1 MKFISNISSNKNRL
15 LEYVMKTLKRFIKLI
30 KIYLYRKRALNK
42 SYLIKKN
49 HQLLIASKLAMEVAK
64 FPIEASKKYADINW
78 KNWSKEFVGIYSNPE
93 KLLRFSQ
100 NPVIIKTMT
109 GETTDDNSYKVVP
122 LISPVFAKLI
132 EEDLVGNQII
142 INDNNLTSASRLGH
156 LFVATKIHDSLSE
169 INYSPKKICE
179 IGGGFGGLMSIFLRA
194 YEEFD
199 FKMYDLSTFLPL
211 QYFYINSVL
220 EPTKKNVRH
229 SISHFQS
236 IDEIDEKSAKGSLL
250 ISNWALTESNENLQ
264 NFAMNSNL
272 FGADV
277 AVICCEGVN
286 LNHPATQHMHK
297 YLGCKASK
305 VFSLDL
311 CMKNSSLFLIDFRK

>member
-1 MKFISNISSNKNRL
+1 MKN
-15 LEYVMKTLKRFIKLI
+15 LKRFIKQI
-30 KIYLYRKRALNK
+30 KISFYRKRALNK
-42 SYLIKKN
+42 SFLKAKKN
-49 HQLLIASKLAMEVAK
+49 NQLAMASRLAMEVATL
-64 FPIEASKKYADINW
+64 PIETSIKYADINW
-78 KNWSKEFVGIYSNPE
+78 KRWSKEFESIYSNPK

-100 NPVIIKTMT
+100 NSVIIKTMT
-109 GETTDDNSYKVVP
+109 GETTVDNSDKVLP
-122 LISPVFAKLI
+122 LISPIFAKLV

-156 LFVATKIHDSLSE
+156 LFVASQIHNSLSE

-220 EPTKKNVRH
+220 EPTKKNVRYD
-229 SISHFQS
+229 ISHFQS
-236 IDEIDEKSAKGSLL
+236 IDEIDEKSAKGSLF

-264 NFAMNSNL
+264 NFAMNSDL

-277 AVICCEGVN
+277 AVICCEGLN

-305 VFSLDL
+305 VLNLDV
-311 CMKNSSLFLIDFRK
+311 CMKNSSMYIIDFR

>member
-1 MKFISNISSNKNRL
+1 
-15 LEYVMKTLKRFIKLI
+15 LKDFE
-30 KIYLYRKRALNK
+30 
-42 SYLIKKN
+42 S
-49 HQLLIASKLAMEVAK
+49 
-64 FPIEASKKYADINW
+64 
-78 KNWSKEFVGIYSNPE
+78 IYSSPK

-109 GETTDDNSYKVVP
+109 GETTVDNSDKVLP
-122 LISPVFAKLI
+122 LISPIFAKLV
-132 EEDLVGNQII
+132 EEDLVGNRII

-156 LFVATKIHDSLSE
+156 LFIASQIHNFLSE

-220 EPTKKNVRH
+220 GPTKKNVCYD
-229 SISHFQS
+229 ISHFQS
-236 IDEIDEKSAKGSLL
+236 IDDIDEKSAKGSLL

-305 VFSLDL
+305 VFNLDV
-311 CMKNSSLFLIDFRK
+311 CMKNSSMFLIDFRQ

>member
-1 MKFISNISSNKNRL
+1 MKS
-15 LEYVMKTLKRFIKLI
+15 LKRFIKLI
-30 KIYLYRKRALNK
+30 KIFFYRKRALNK
-42 SYLIKKN
+42 SCLITKKN
-49 HQLLIASKLAMEVAK
+49 NQLLIASRLAMEIATL
-64 FPIEASKKYADINW
+64 PMEASKKYADINW
-78 KNWSKEFVGIYSNPE
+78 RHWSKEFKSIYSSPK

-109 GETTDDNSYKVVP
+109 GETTFDNSDKVLP
-122 LISPVFAKLI
+122 LISSIFANLV

-156 LFVATKIHDSLSE
+156 LFVATKIHDSLLE

-199 FKMYDLSTFLPL
+199 FKMYDLPTFLPL

-220 EPTKKNVRH
+220 ESTKKNALH
-229 SISHFQS
+229 GISHFQS
-236 IDEIDEKSAKGSLL
+236 IDDIDENSAKGSLL

-305 VFSLDL
+305 VFNLDV
-311 CMKNSSLFLIDFRK
+311 CMKNSSMFLIDFRQ